1 MSLPE
6 GKNLW
11 VESLSETAAAGM
23 SQSHFH
29 NYYEIYYLLE
39 GKRRYFINHT
49 LYDITANDI
58 ILVNKGDIHLAQ
70 SPNPPVKYARCLI
83 TFSDQFLNNL
93 GSEFDKDFLIK
104 IFNTK
109 KIHIPESMQ
118 NTFNMLLHKA
128 ETKIKQDNIYS
139 QYIAKLNILE
149 LLVNINKFS
158 TKDNTPLMDDL
169 TVYEDRIQEVCR
181 YICNYYNKPI
191 SLNEMAKIAYMS
203 PTYFSKKFKR
213 VTGFGF
219 NEYLNNVRIK
229 MATSLLMETQSSI
242 TEIATFCGYQDSN
255 YFGNVFKKI
264 IGISPNKYRKEHY
277 IL

>member
-6 GKNLW
+6 GKSLW
-11 VESLSETAAAGM
+11 VESLSEIEPAGM

-29 NYYEIYYLLE
+29 DYYEIYYLLE
-39 GKRRYFINHT
+39 GNRRYFINHT
-49 LYDITANDI
+49 LYDISANDV

-70 SPNPPVKYARCLI
+70 SASPPVKYSRCLI
-83 TFSDQFLNNL
+83 TFSDKFLNGL
-93 GSEFDKDFLIK
+93 GSEFDKDFLLK
-104 IFNTK
+104 IFETK
-109 KIHIPESMQ
+109 KIHIPESMH

-128 ETKIKQDNIYS
+128 ETKIRQNDIYS
-139 QYIAKLNILE
+139 QHMAKLNVLE
-149 LLVNINKFS
+149 LLVNINKFQ
-158 TKDNTPLMDDL
+158 TKNNAPLMDDI

-219 NEYLNNVRIK
+219 SEYLNSVRIK
-229 MATSLLMETQSSI
+229 MATNLLMETQNSI

-255 YFGNVFKKI
+255 YFGDVFKKL
-264 IGISPNKYRKEHY
+264 IGVSPYKYRKEHY
-277 IL
+277 II

>member
-11 VESLSETAAAGM
+11 VESLSETDAAGM

-29 NYYEIYYLLE
+29 DYYEIYYLLE

-49 LYDITANDI
+49 LYDVTANDI

-70 SPNPPVKYARCLI
+70 SANPPVKYARCLI

-93 GSEFDKDFLIK
+93 GSEFDKDFFIK
-104 IFNTK
+104 LFDTK
-109 KIHIPESMQ
+109 KIHITESMQ

-128 ETKIKQDNIYS
+128 ETKIKQNDIYS

-149 LLVNINKFS
+149 LLVNIHKFS
-158 TKDNTPLMDDL
+158 TKNNTPLMDDL

-255 YFGNVFKKI
+255 YFGDVFKKI